1 MEKFANPFPAAVRG
15 EPSSSSSH
23 LHKRRVK
30 YYKLNNVP
38 DALSVSTRVRWWH
51 HWAFDHSQEDL
62 QRSGSAGQQ
71 EAGQPL
77 EETRQHS
84 SVKHADGFTN
94 LTLTKGPDLWTKSV
108 TTNCNNT
115 DCTDDR
121 QPLRQTLVFPETTRR
136 HSTHS
141 WFSLYLRESCFRNL
155 LSHCYSYQCRTFSNC
170 RMCKS
175 LRPSSETFR
184 IGSKCWCCEN
194 RVHYASYG
202 RWSRKL
208 QPYWLLTQVWRDGP
222 VHGAV
227 VNTFILLVFLW

>member
-1 MEKFANPFPAAVRG
+1 MTSLSLRPLAGRSAEIWKCWPAR
-15 EPSSSSSH
+15 S
-23 LHKRRVK
+23 R
-30 YYKLNNVP
+30 
-38 DALSVSTRVRWWH
+38 STPGRNTPT
-51 HWAFDHSQEDL
+51 FL
-62 QRSGSAGQQ
+62 C
-71 EAGQPL
+71 
-77 EETRQHS
+77 ET
-84 SVKHADGFTN
+84 HADGFSN
-94 LTLTKGPDLWTKSV
+94 PTLTKGPDLWTKSV

-121 QPLRQTLVFPETTRR
+121 QPLRQTLVFPETTRC

-141 WFSLYLRESCFRNL
+141 WFSLYLRESCFRSL

-208 QPYWLLTQVWRDGP
+208 QPYWLLTQVWR
-222 VHGAV
+222 
-227 VNTFILLVFLW
+227 VNTLTLMVLFTVQWWTPSSYWFSCGRIKSVVF